1 MADVITRMIVDSQD
15 YDNKIKRAAQ
25 GLQHYADACKKAGGT
40 LEFVD
45 DEAMEFARSLG
56 KMQTA
61 ANTAREKV
69 LEYNNAII
77 GLVATYR
84 EMTDAE
90 KSGEFGKA
98 LAASIDE
105 LKGKA
110 AQLKDIMSD
119 TSAELTN
126 RASDTAFT
134 DGMGLL
140 ASTIG
145 SCSAAITAWTG
156 DSKEMEQMIRE
167 LAKITTT
174 VNAVESL
181 TKAFQKQNLVLLKN
195 PYVAAAAA
203 VAALGVAIAQLVK
216 KARELTPVQKALNE
230 VEQKGRENAAE
241 EITRINALNSILRD
255 NTRSIEDRKTALD
268 EIQALVPDYHGALT
282 DEGTLINDNTTALD
296 EYITNLQRAAT
307 AQAAFDK
314 MVDLQKRKMEA
325 QLNLEEKRRE
335 VERLQTPTTYTTNSG
350 MAAGTAGVSMYDMAE
365 SSRLQSLARAQRAYE
380 EIEATIADIDAQLD
394 AVQDLVNAADIAP
407 TTSRTGRGGS
417 GSSGGGGGGGAK
429 DDRDIAPDSI
439 TAQEKLVA
447 ELTKQWKNASAELR
461 DGYKKQLDEAQA
473 TLDKLYGRT
482 KEIAATPINFNQEG
496 IAALGQKFAESLST
510 ATVGSSDYFI
520 KAENLADLDTFQ
532 YLIQV
537 ATENGLKGLDF
548 NYLSSLFDSIKLGAD
563 VEDATWDSLVEQI
576 NAKLKELGIEPI
588 SIKMTVDSDGG
599 GELEETA
606 KGSADAWAAA
616 ARAVSNLGGAL
627 GNLEDPSA
635 KVAGIVMQAIA
646 NIALGFA
653 QAAASPATGAAGVF
667 GWIAAATAGL
677 ATMTA
682 TIASIKSVTSGSY
695 ASGGIIPG
703 SSFSGDNQIAAVNA
717 GELIL
722 NRAQTANLAGQLTS
736 GGISNLRLTTEL
748 SGENIRIAL
757 SNNNRRR
764 GGSRGEYAISK

>member
-1 MADVITRMIVDSQD
+1 MADVITRLIVDSQD

-105 LKGKA
+105 LKAKA

-119 TSAELTN
+119 TSTELTN
-126 RASDTAFT
+126 LASDTSFT

-203 VAALGVAIAQLVK
+203 VAALGVALAQLVK

-268 EIQALVPDYHGALT
+268 EIQALVPEYHGALT
-282 DEGTLINDNTTALD
+282 DEGTLINDNTSALD
-296 EYITNLQRAAT
+296 DYITNLQRAAT

-314 MVDLQKRKMEA
+314 MVDIQRRKMEA
-325 QLNLEEKRRE
+325 QLAVQQAQTRLDAAIARRD
-335 VERLQTPTTYTTNSG
+335 RAQNSVVT
-350 MAAGTAGVSMYDMAE
+350 AGTEHTIVYEQDRVRAAE
-365 SSRLQSLARAQRAYE
+365 SALREAKAVVQSINQETEALQEL
-380 EIEATIADIDAQLD
+380 I
-394 AVQDLVNAADIAP
+394 NAADIV
-407 TTSRTGRGGS
+407 TTTRTGRGGS
-417 GSSGGGGGGGAK
+417 GRSGGGGSDGEE
-429 DDRDIAPDSI
+429 APYASDSI
-439 TAQEKLVA
+439 TAQEKHVA
-447 ELTKQWKNASAELR
+447 DLTKQWKNASAELR
-461 DGYKKQLDEAQA
+461 DGYKTQLDAAQK
-473 TLDKLYGRT
+473 TLDQLYGRT

-510 ATVGSSDYFI
+510 ATVGSNDYFI
-520 KAENLADLDTFQ
+520 KTENLADLDTFQ

-599 GELEETA
+599 GDLEETA

-616 ARAVSNLGGAL
+616 ARAVNNLGGAL

-703 SSFSGDNQIAAVNA
+703 NHFSGDLQFAAVNA
-717 GELIL
+717 GEVVL
-722 NRAQTANLAGQLTS
+722 NKAQTANLAGQLTS
-736 GGISNLRLTTEL
+736 GGIGNLRLTTEL

>member
-1 MADVITRMIVDSQD
+1 MADVITRLIVDSQD

-25 GLQHYADACKKAGGT
+25 GLQHYADACKKAGYT

-45 DEAMEFARSLG
+45 DEAMEFAKSLG

-105 LKGKA
+105 LKAKA

-119 TSAELTN
+119 TSTELTN
-126 RASDTAFT
+126 LASDTSFT

-241 EITRINALNSILRD
+241 EITRINTLNSIIRD

-282 DEGTLINDNTTALD
+282 DEGTLINDNTSALD
-296 EYITNLQRAAT
+296 DYITNLQRAAT
-307 AQAAFDK
+307 AQAAFDR
-314 MVDLQKRKMEA
+314 MVDLQRQKLEA
-325 QLNLEEKRRE
+325 QLNVQRKQAELNAANRRRE
-335 VERLQTPTTYTTNSG
+335 QVQNQVIT
-350 MAAGTAGVSMYDMAE
+350 AGTEHSIVYEQQNVSNAENALRAAQAVEAG
-365 SSRLQSLARAQRAYE
+365 
-380 EIEATIADIDAQLD
+380 IDAQID
-394 AVQDLVNAADIAP
+394 ALMELINATDIVT

-417 GSSGGGGGGGAK
+417 GEDGDAK
-429 DDRDIAPDSI
+429 DNRDVAPDSI
-439 TAQEKLVA
+439 TAQEELVA
-447 ELTKQWKNASAELR
+447 DLTQKWKDASAELR
-461 DGYKKQLDEAQA
+461 DDYKKQLDEAQA
-473 TLDKLYGRT
+473 ALDKLYGRT
-482 KEIAATPINFNQEG
+482 KEIADTPINFNQEG

-510 ATVGSSDYFI
+510 ATVGSNDYFI

-599 GELEETA
+599 GDPEETA

-616 ARAVSNLGGAL
+616 ARAVNNLGGAL

-653 QAAASPATGAAGVF
+653 QAAASHATGAAGVF

-703 SSFSGDNQIAAVNA
+703 NHFSGDLQFAAVNA
-717 GELIL
+717 GEVVL
-722 NRAQTANLAGQLTS
+722 NKAQTANLAGQLTS
-736 GGISNLRLTTEL
+736 GGIGNLRLTTEL

>member
-1 MADVITRMIVDSQD
+1 MADVITRLIVDSQD

-45 DEAMEFARSLG
+45 DEAMEFAKSLG

-119 TSAELTN
+119 TSTELTN
-126 RASDTAFT
+126 LASDTSFT

-181 TKAFQKQNLVLLKN
+181 TKALQKQNLVLLKN

-203 VAALGVAIAQLVK
+203 VAALGVALAQLVK

-268 EIQALVPDYHGALT
+268 EIQALVPEYHGALT
-282 DEGTLINDNTTALD
+282 DEGTLINDNTSALD
-296 EYITNLQRAAT
+296 DYITNLQRAAT

-314 MVDLQKRKMEA
+314 MVDIQRRKMEA
-325 QLNLEEKRRE
+325 QLAVQQAQTRLDAAIARRDRAQNT
-335 VERLQTPTTYTTNSG
+335 VVT
-350 MAAGTAGVSMYDMAE
+350 AGTEHTIVYEQDRVREAE
-365 SSRLQSLARAQRAYE
+365 NALRERQAVVQSIDQ
-380 EIEATIADIDAQLD
+380 EIEALQELINATDI
-394 AVQDLVNAADIAP
+394 V
-407 TTSRTGRGGS
+407 TTTRTGRGGS
-417 GSSGGGGGGGAK
+417 GSSGGGGGDVVEEVTYAS
-429 DDRDIAPDSI
+429 DSI

-447 ELTKQWKNASAELR
+447 ELTKQWKNASAALR
-461 DGYKKQLDEAQA
+461 DDYKKELDAAQE
-473 TLDKLYGRT
+473 TLDQLYGRT
-482 KEIAATPINFNQEG
+482 KEIATTPINFNQEG

-563 VEDATWDSLVEQI
+563 VEDSTWDSLVEQI

-599 GELEETA
+599 GDLEETA

-616 ARAVSNLGGAL
+616 ARAVNNLGGAL

-703 SSFSGDNQIAAVNA
+703 NHFSGDLQFAAVNA
-717 GELIL
+717 GEVVL
-722 NRAQTANLAGQLTS
+722 NKAQTANLAGQLTS

-764 GGSRGEYAISK
+764 GGSRGEYAINK

>member
-1 MADVITRMIVDSQD
+1 MADVITRLIVDSQD

-45 DEAMEFARSLG
+45 DEAMEFAKSLG

-98 LAASIDE
+98 LASSIDE
-105 LKGKA
+105 LKAKA

-126 RASDTAFT
+126 LASDTSFT

-241 EITRINALNSILRD
+241 EITRINALNNILRD

-282 DEGTLINDNTTALD
+282 DEGTLINDNTSALD
-296 EYITNLQRAAT
+296 DYITNLQRAAT
-307 AQAAFDK
+307 AQAAFDR
-314 MVDLQKRKMEA
+314 MVDLQRQKLEA
-325 QLNLEEKRRE
+325 QLNVQRKQAELNAANRRRE
-335 VERLQTPTTYTTNSG
+335 QVQNQVIT
-350 MAAGTAGVSMYDMAE
+350 AGTEHSIVYEQQNVSNAENALRAAQAAEAG
-365 SSRLQSLARAQRAYE
+365 
-380 EIEATIADIDAQLD
+380 IDAQID
-394 AVQDLVNAADIAP
+394 ALMELINATDIV
-407 TTSRTGRGGS
+407 TTTRTGRGGS
-417 GSSGGGGGGGAK
+417 GSSGGGGGDVVEEVTYAS
-429 DDRDIAPDSI
+429 DSI

-447 ELTKQWKNASAELR
+447 ELTKQWKNASAALR
-461 DGYKKQLDEAQA
+461 DDYKKELDAAQE
-473 TLDKLYGRT
+473 TLDQLYGRT
-482 KEIAATPINFNQEG
+482 KEIADTPINFNQEG

-510 ATVGSSDYFI
+510 ATVGSNDYFI

-599 GELEETA
+599 GDLEETA

-616 ARAVSNLGGAL
+616 ARAVNNLGGAL

-703 SSFSGDNQIAAVNA
+703 NHFSGDLQFAAVNA
-717 GELIL
+717 GEVVL
-722 NRAQTANLAGQLTS
+722 NKAQTANLAGQLTS
-736 GGISNLRLTTEL
+736 GGIGNLRLTTEL

-764 GGSRGEYAISK
+764 GGSRGEYTISK

>member
-45 DEAMEFARSLG
+45 DEAMEFAKSIG

-84 EMTDAE
+84 DMTDAE

-119 TSAELTN
+119 TSIELTN
-126 RASDTAFT
+126 LASDTAFT

-314 MVDLQKRKMEA
+314 MVDIQKRKMEA
-325 QLNLEEKRRE
+325 QLKLKEAIKKRDKYQEQYNRPVSTNEMLAQAGHGNAAASARTATGEMLRAAQGE
-335 VERLQTPTTYTTNSG
+335 VDELTN
-350 MAAGTAGVSMYDMAE
+350 
-365 SSRLQSLARAQRAYE
+365 
-380 EIEATIADIDAQLD
+380 TIGDLTAQLD
-394 AVQDLVNAADIAP
+394 VLQDLVNAADIAP
-407 TTSRTGRGGS
+407 TTRRTGGS
-417 GSSGGGGGGGAK
+417 GGSGDGTGGGAK

-439 TAQEKLVA
+439 TAQEKIVA
-447 ELTKQWKNASAELR
+447 DLTQQWKDASAELR
-461 DGYKKQLDEAQA
+461 DGYKKQLDEAQV

-588 SIKMTVDSDGG
+588 SIKMTVDDDGG
-599 GELEETA
+599 GDLEETA

-703 SSFSGDNQIAAVNA
+703 ASFSGDNQIAAVNA

-736 GGISNLRLTTEL
+736 GGIGNLRLTTEL

>member
-45 DEAMEFARSLG
+45 DEAMEFAKSIG

-84 EMTDAE
+84 DMTDAE

-119 TSAELTN
+119 TSTELTN
-126 RASDTAFT
+126 LASDTAFT

-380 EIEATIADIDAQLD
+380 EIERTIASIDEQLD

-417 GSSGGGGGGGAK
+417 GSSGDGGGDVVEEVTYAS
-429 DDRDIAPDSI
+429 DSI

-447 ELTKQWKNASAELR
+447 ELTKQWKNASAALR
-461 DGYKKQLDEAQA
+461 DDYKKQLDEAQT

-482 KEIAATPINFNQEG
+482 GEIAATPINFNQEG

-588 SIKMTVDSDGG
+588 SIKMTVDGDGG
-599 GELEETA
+599 GDLEETA

-616 ARAVSNLGGAL
+616 ARAVNNLGGAL

-703 SSFSGDNQIAAVNA
+703 ASFSGDNQIAAVNA

-736 GGISNLRLTTEL
+736 GGIGNLRLTTEL

-764 GGSRGEYAISK
+764 GGSRSEYAISK

>member
-1 MADVITRMIVDSQD
+1 MADVITRLIVDSQD

-45 DEAMEFARSLG
+45 DEAMEFAKSLG

-119 TSAELTN
+119 TSTELTN
-126 RASDTAFT
+126 LASDTSFT

-181 TKAFQKQNLVLLKN
+181 TKALQKQNLVLLKN

-203 VAALGVAIAQLVK
+203 VAALGVALAQLVK

-268 EIQALVPDYHGALT
+268 EIQALVPEYHGALT
-282 DEGTLINDNTTALD
+282 DEGTLINDNTSALD
-296 EYITNLQRAAT
+296 DYITNLQRAAT

-314 MVDLQKRKMEA
+314 MVDIQRRKMEA
-325 QLNLEEKRRE
+325 QLAVQQAQTRLDAAIARRDRAQNT
-335 VERLQTPTTYTTNSG
+335 VVT
-350 MAAGTAGVSMYDMAE
+350 AGTEHTIVYEQDRVREAE
-365 SSRLQSLARAQRAYE
+365 NALIERQAVVQSIDQ
-380 EIEATIADIDAQLD
+380 EIEALQELINATDI
-394 AVQDLVNAADIAP
+394 VN
-407 TTSRTGRGGS
+407 TTRTGRGGS
-417 GSSGGGGGGGAK
+417 GSSGGGGGDVVEEVTYAS
-429 DDRDIAPDSI
+429 DSI

-447 ELTKQWKNASAELR
+447 ELTKQWKNASAALR
-461 DGYKKQLDEAQA
+461 DDYKKELDAAQE
-473 TLDKLYGRT
+473 TLDQLYGRT
-482 KEIAATPINFNQEG
+482 KEIATTPINFNQEG

-563 VEDATWDSLVEQI
+563 VEDSTWDSLVEQI

-599 GELEETA
+599 GDLEETA

-616 ARAVSNLGGAL
+616 ARAVNNLGGAL

-703 SSFSGDNQIAAVNA
+703 NHFSGDLQFAAVNA
-717 GELIL
+717 GEVVL
-722 NRAQTANLAGQLTS
+722 NKAQTANLAGQLTS

-764 GGSRGEYAISK
+764 GGSRGEYAINK

>member
-1 MADVITRMIVDSQD
+1 MADVITRLIVDSQD

-45 DEAMEFARSLG
+45 DEAMEFAKSLG

-105 LKGKA
+105 LKAKA

-119 TSAELTN
+119 TSSELTN
-126 RASDTAFT
+126 LASDTSFT

-181 TKAFQKQNLVLLKN
+181 TKALQKQNLVLLKN

-282 DEGTLINDNTTALD
+282 DEGTLINDNTSALD
-296 EYITNLQRAAT
+296 DYITNLQRAAT
-307 AQAAFDK
+307 AQAAFDR
-314 MVDLQKRKMEA
+314 MVDLQRQKLEA
-325 QLNLEEKRRE
+325 QLNVQRKQAELNAANRRRE
-335 VERLQTPTTYTTNSG
+335 QVQNQVIT
-350 MAAGTAGVSMYDMAE
+350 AGTEHSIVYEQQNVSNAENALRAAQAAEAG
-365 SSRLQSLARAQRAYE
+365 
-380 EIEATIADIDAQLD
+380 IDAQID
-394 AVQDLVNAADIAP
+394 ALMELINATDIVT

-417 GSSGGGGGGGAK
+417 GSSGGGGSDVEEITYAS
-429 DDRDIAPDSI
+429 DSI
-439 TAQEKLVA
+439 TAQEKVVA

-461 DGYKKQLDEAQA
+461 DDYKKQLDAAQE
-473 TLDKLYGRT
+473 TLDQLYGRT

-510 ATVGSSDYFI
+510 ATVGSDDYFI

-563 VEDATWDSLVEQI
+563 VEDSTWDSLVEQI

-599 GELEETA
+599 GDLEETA

-616 ARAVSNLGGAL
+616 ARAVNNLGGAL

-703 SSFSGDNQIAAVNA
+703 NHFSGDLQFAAVNA
-717 GELIL
+717 GEVVL
-722 NRAQTANLAGQLTS
+722 NKAQTANLAGQLTS
-736 GGISNLRLTTEL
+736 GGIGNLRLTTEL

>member
-1 MADVITRMIVDSQD
+1 MADVITRLIVDSQD

-45 DEAMEFARSLG
+45 DEAMEFAKSLG

-105 LKGKA
+105 LKAKA

-126 RASDTAFT
+126 LASDTSFT

-241 EITRINALNSILRD
+241 EITRINALNNILRD

-268 EIQALVPDYHGALT
+268 EIQALVPDYHGTLT
-282 DEGTLINDNTTALD
+282 DEGTLVNDNTSALD
-296 EYITNLQRAAT
+296 DYITNLQRAAT
-307 AQAAFDK
+307 AQAAFDR
-314 MVDLQKRKMEA
+314 MVDLQRQKLEA
-325 QLNLEEKRRE
+325 QLNVQRKQAELNAANRRRE
-335 VERLQTPTTYTTNSG
+335 QVQNQVIT
-350 MAAGTAGVSMYDMAE
+350 AGTEHSIVYEQQNVSNAENALRAAQAAEAG
-365 SSRLQSLARAQRAYE
+365 
-380 EIEATIADIDAQLD
+380 IDAQID
-394 AVQDLVNAADIAP
+394 ALMELINATDIV
-407 TTSRTGRGGS
+407 TTTRTGRGGS
-417 GSSGGGGGGGAK
+417 GSSGGGGGDVVEEVTYAS
-429 DDRDIAPDSI
+429 DSI

-447 ELTKQWKNASAELR
+447 ELTKQWKNASAALR
-461 DGYKKQLDEAQA
+461 DDYKKELDAAQE
-473 TLDKLYGRT
+473 TLDQLYGRT
-482 KEIAATPINFNQEG
+482 KEIADTPINFNQEG

-510 ATVGSSDYFI
+510 ATVGSNDYFI

-576 NAKLKELGIEPI
+576 NTKLKELGIEPI

-599 GELEETA
+599 GDLEETA

-616 ARAVSNLGGAL
+616 ARAVNNLGGAL

-703 SSFSGDNQIAAVNA
+703 NHFSGDLQFAAVNA
-717 GELIL
+717 GEVVL
-722 NRAQTANLAGQLTS
+722 NKAQTANLAGQLTS
-736 GGISNLRLTTEL
+736 GGIGNLRLTTEL

>member
-1 MADVITRMIVDSQD
+1 MADVITRLIVDSQD

-45 DEAMEFARSLG
+45 DEAMEFAKSLG

-105 LKGKA
+105 LKAKA

-126 RASDTAFT
+126 LASDTSFT

-167 LAKITTT
+167 LAKIITT

-241 EITRINALNSILRD
+241 EITRINALNNILRD
-255 NTRSIEDRKTALD
+255 NTRSIKDRKTALD
-268 EIQALVPDYHGALT
+268 KIRALVPDYHGALT
-282 DEGTLINDNTTALD
+282 DEGTLINDNTSAID
-296 EYITNLQRAAT
+296 DYITNLQRAAT
-307 AQAAFDK
+307 AQAAFDR
-314 MVDLQKRKMEA
+314 MVDLQRQKLEA
-325 QLNLEEKRRE
+325 QLNVQRKQAELNAANRRRE
-335 VERLQTPTTYTTNSG
+335 QVQNQVIT
-350 MAAGTAGVSMYDMAE
+350 AGTEHSIVYEQQNVSNAENALRAAQAAEAG
-365 SSRLQSLARAQRAYE
+365 
-380 EIEATIADIDAQLD
+380 IDAQID
-394 AVQDLVNAADIAP
+394 ALMELINATDIV
-407 TTSRTGRGGS
+407 TTTRTGRGGS
-417 GSSGGGGGGGAK
+417 GSSGGGGGDVVEEVTYAS
-429 DDRDIAPDSI
+429 DSI

-447 ELTKQWKNASAELR
+447 ELTKQWKNASAALR
-461 DGYKKQLDEAQA
+461 DDYKKELDAAQE
-473 TLDKLYGRT
+473 TLDQLYGRT
-482 KEIAATPINFNQEG
+482 KEIADTPINFNQEG

-510 ATVGSSDYFI
+510 ATVGSNDYFI

-599 GELEETA
+599 GDLEETA

-616 ARAVSNLGGAL
+616 ARAVNNLGGAL

-703 SSFSGDNQIAAVNA
+703 NHFSGDLQFAAVNA
-717 GELIL
+717 GEVVL
-722 NRAQTANLAGQLTS
+722 NKAQTANLAGQLTS
-736 GGISNLRLTTEL
+736 GGIGNLRLTTEL

>member
-1 MADVITRMIVDSQD
+1 MADVITRLIVDSQD

-45 DEAMEFARSLG
+45 DEAMEFAKSIG

-84 EMTDAE
+84 DMTDAE

-119 TSAELTN
+119 TSSELTN
-126 RASDTAFT
+126 LASDTAFT

-156 DSKEMEQMIRE
+156 DSKEMEQVIRE

-216 KARELTPVQKALNE
+216 EARELTPVQKALNE

-380 EIEATIADIDAQLD
+380 EIEATIANIDAQLNT
-394 AVQDLVNAADIAP
+394 VQDLVNAADIAP
-407 TTSRTGRGGS
+407 ITGRRGGS

>member
-1 MADVITRMIVDSQD
+1 MADVITRLIVDSQD

-45 DEAMEFARSLG
+45 DEAMEFAKSLG

-105 LKGKA
+105 LKAKA

-126 RASDTAFT
+126 LASDTSFT

-181 TKAFQKQNLVLLKN
+181 TKALQKQNLVLLKN
-195 PYVAAAAA
+195 PYVAAATA
-203 VAALGVAIAQLVK
+203 VAALGVAVAQLVK
-216 KARELTPVQKALNE
+216 RARELTPVQKALNE

-296 EYITNLQRAAT
+296 DYITNLQRAAL
-307 AQAAFDK
+307 AQAAFDR
-314 MVDLQKRKMEA
+314 MVDAQRRKMEA
-325 QLNLEEKRRE
+325 QLAVQQAQTRLDAAIARRE
-335 VERLQTPTTYTTNSG
+335 RAQNSVV
-350 MAAGTAGVSMYDMAE
+350 TAGSEFSITYEQDAVRNAE
-365 SSRLQSLARAQRAYE
+365 NALRSAQADVQSINA
-380 EIEATIADIDAQLD
+380 EIEALQELI
-394 AVQDLVNAADIAP
+394 NAADIAP
-407 TTSRTGRGGS
+407 TTGRTGRGGS
-417 GSSGGGGGGGAK
+417 GGSGGSGGGGAR

-439 TAQEKLVA
+439 TAQEEIVA
-447 ELTKQWKNASAELR
+447 DLTQKWKDASAELR

-482 KEIAATPINFNQEG
+482 KDIADTPINFNQEG

-588 SIKMTVDSDGG
+588 SIKMTVDGDGG
-599 GELEETA
+599 GDLEETA

-616 ARAVSNLGGAL
+616 ARAVNNLGGAL

-703 SSFSGDNQIAAVNA
+703 NHFSGDLQFAAVNA

-736 GGISNLRLTTEL
+736 GGIGNLRLTTEL

>member
-45 DEAMEFARSLG
+45 DEAMEFAKSLG

-380 EIEATIADIDAQLD
+380 EIGATIADIDAQLN

-407 TTSRTGRGGS
+407 TTRRTGGS
-417 GSSGGGGGGGAK
+417 GGSGGGTGGGAK

-616 ARAVSNLGGAL
+616 ARAVNNLGGAL

-703 SSFSGDNQIAAVNA
+703 ASFSGDNQIAAVNA

-736 GGISNLRLTTEL
+736 GGIGNLRLTTEL

>member
-1 MADVITRMIVDSQD
+1 MADVITRLIVDSQD

-45 DEAMEFARSLG
+45 DEAMEFAKSLG

-105 LKGKA
+105 LKAKA

-126 RASDTAFT
+126 LASDTSFT

-181 TKAFQKQNLVLLKN
+181 TKALQKQNLVLLKN

-203 VAALGVAIAQLVK
+203 VAALGVALAQLVK

-241 EITRINALNSILRD
+241 EITRINALNNILRD

-282 DEGTLINDNTTALD
+282 DEGTLINDNTSALD
-296 EYITNLQRAAT
+296 DYITNLQRAAT
-307 AQAAFDK
+307 AQAAFDR
-314 MVDLQKRKMEA
+314 MVDLQRQKLEA
-325 QLNLEEKRRE
+325 QLNVQRKQAELNAANRRRE
-335 VERLQTPTTYTTNSG
+335 QVQNQVIT
-350 MAAGTAGVSMYDMAE
+350 AGTEHSIVYEQQNVSNAENALRAAQAVEAG
-365 SSRLQSLARAQRAYE
+365 
-380 EIEATIADIDAQLD
+380 IDAQID
-394 AVQDLVNAADIAP
+394 ALMELINAADIAP
-407 TTSRTGRGGS
+407 TTGRTGRGGS
-417 GSSGGGGGGGAK
+417 GGSGGSGGGGAR

-439 TAQEKLVA
+439 TAQEEIVA
-447 ELTKQWKNASAELR
+447 CA
-461 DGYKKQLDEAQA
+461 
-473 TLDKLYGRT
+473 
-482 KEIAATPINFNQEG
+482 
-496 IAALGQKFAESLST
+496 
-510 ATVGSSDYFI
+510 
-520 KAENLADLDTFQ
+520 
-532 YLIQV
+532 
-537 ATENGLKGLDF
+537 GLM
-548 NYLSSLFDSIKLGAD
+548 
-563 VEDATWDSLVEQI
+563 
-576 NAKLKELGIEPI
+576 LK
-588 SIKMTVDSDGG
+588 
-599 GELEETA
+599 
-606 KGSADAWAAA
+606 AAA
-616 ARAVSNLGGAL
+616 
-627 GNLEDPSA
+627 
-635 KVAGIVMQAIA
+635 Q
-646 NIALGFA
+646 F
-653 QAAASPATGAAGVF
+653 
-667 GWIAAATAGL
+667 
-677 ATMTA
+677 
-682 TIASIKSVTSGSY
+682 
-695 ASGGIIPG
+695 
-703 SSFSGDNQIAAVNA
+703 
-717 GELIL
+717 
-722 NRAQTANLAGQLTS
+722 
-736 GGISNLRLTTEL
+736 
-748 SGENIRIAL
+748 
-757 SNNNRRR
+757 
-764 GGSRGEYAISK
+764 ISKQ

>member
-1 MADVITRMIVDSQD
+1 MADVITRLIVDSQD

-84 EMTDAE
+84 DMTDAE

-119 TSAELTN
+119 TSSELTN
-126 RASDTAFT
+126 LASDTAFT

-380 EIEATIADIDAQLD
+380 EIETTIADINAQLD

-407 TTSRTGRGGS
+407 TTSRTGGSGGS
-417 GSSGGGGGGGAK
+417 GGSTGGGAK

-439 TAQEKLVA
+439 TAQEKIVA
-447 ELTKQWKNASAELR
+447 DLTQQWKDASAELR

-599 GELEETA
+599 GDLEETA

-616 ARAVSNLGGAL
+616 ARAVNNLGGAL

-736 GGISNLRLTTEL
+736 GGIGNLRLTTEL

>member
-1 MADVITRMIVDSQD
+1 MADVITRLIVDSQD

-25 GLQHYADACKKAGGT
+25 GLQHYADACKKAGGN

-45 DEAMEFARSLG
+45 DEAMEFAKSLG

-105 LKGKA
+105 LKAKA

-119 TSAELTN
+119 TSTELTN
-126 RASDTAFT
+126 LASDTSFT
-134 DGMGLL
+134 DGVGLL

-181 TKAFQKQNLVLLKN
+181 TKALQKQNLVLLKN

-203 VAALGVAIAQLVK
+203 VAALGVALAQLVK

-241 EITRINALNSILRD
+241 EITRINALNNILRD

-296 EYITNLQRAAT
+296 DYIANLQRAAT

-314 MVDLQKRKMEA
+314 MVDLQKQKMET
-325 QLNLEEKRRE
+325 QLKLEEKRRIE
-335 VERLQTPTTYTTNSG
+335 SLSTPIAPT
-350 MAAGTAGVSMYDMAE
+350 AGTMMSGSVSGVSVYQTSE
-365 SSRLQSLARAQRAYE
+365 SSRLQSLARAQRECE
-380 EIEATIADIDAQLD
+380 ELETTIADINAQLD
-394 AVQDLVNAADIAP
+394 AVQDLVNAADIV
-407 TTSRTGRGGS
+407 TTTRRTGRGGS
-417 GSSGGGGGGGAK
+417 GNSGGGGGGGAR

-439 TAQEKLVA
+439 TAQEKIVA
-447 ELTKQWKNASAELR
+447 DLTQKWKDASAELR

-482 KEIAATPINFNQEG
+482 KEIADTPINFNQEG

-510 ATVGSSDYFI
+510 ATVGSNDYFI

-563 VEDATWDSLVEQI
+563 VEDATWDSLVEKI
-576 NAKLKELGIEPI
+576 NAKLKELGIDPI

-599 GELEETA
+599 GDLEETA

-627 GNLEDPSA
+627 NNLEDPSA
-635 KVAGIVMQAIA
+635 KVAGIIMQAVA

-703 SSFSGDNQIAAVNA
+703 NHFSGDLQFAAVNA
-717 GELIL
+717 GEVVL
-722 NRAQTANLAGQLTS
+722 NKAQTANLAGQLTS
-736 GGISNLRLTTEL
+736 GGIGNLRLTTEL

-764 GGSRGEYAISK
+764 GRSRDGYTISK

>member
-84 EMTDAE
+84 EMTDEE
-90 KSGEFGKA
+90 KRGEFGKA

-105 LKGKA
+105 LKAKA

-203 VAALGVAIAQLVK
+203 VAALGVAIAALVK
-216 KARELTPVQKALNE
+216 KTRELTPVQKALNE

-255 NTRSIEDRKTALD
+255 NTRSIKDRKTALD

-314 MVDLQKRKMEA
+314 MVDIQKQKMEA
-325 QLNLEEKRRE
+325 QLKLKDAIKKRDKYQEQYNRPISTDEMLAQAGRGNAAASARTATGEMLRAAQGE
-335 VERLQTPTTYTTNSG
+335 VNELTN
-350 MAAGTAGVSMYDMAE
+350 
-365 SSRLQSLARAQRAYE
+365 
-380 EIEATIADIDAQLD
+380 TIGDLTAQLD
-394 AVQDLVNAADIAP
+394 ALQDLVNAADIAP
-407 TTSRTGRGGS
+407 TIRRTGGS
-417 GSSGGGGGGGAK
+417 GGSGGGTGGGAK

-588 SIKMTVDSDGG
+588 SIKMTVDGDGG
-599 GELEETA
+599 GDLEETA

-616 ARAVSNLGGAL
+616 ARAVNNLGGAL

-736 GGISNLRLTTEL
+736 GGIGNLRLTTEL

-764 GGSRGEYAISK
+764 GGSRSEYAISK

>member
-1 MADVITRMIVDSQD
+1 MADVITRLIVDSQD

-45 DEAMEFARSLG
+45 DEAMEFAKSLG

-105 LKGKA
+105 LKAKA

-119 TSAELTN
+119 TSTELTN
-126 RASDTAFT
+126 LASDTSFT

-181 TKAFQKQNLVLLKN
+181 TKALQKQNLVLLKN

-203 VAALGVAIAQLVK
+203 VAALGVALAQLVK

-296 EYITNLQRAAT
+296 DYITNLQRAAT
-307 AQAAFDK
+307 AQAAFDR
-314 MVDLQKRKMEA
+314 MVDLQRQKLEA
-325 QLNLEEKRRE
+325 QLNVQRKQSELNAANRRRE
-335 VERLQTPTTYTTNSG
+335 QVQNQVIT
-350 MAAGTAGVSMYDMAE
+350 AGTEHSIVYEQQNVSNAENALRAAQAVEAG
-365 SSRLQSLARAQRAYE
+365 
-380 EIEATIADIDAQLD
+380 IDAQIDTLME
-394 AVQDLVNAADIAP
+394 LINAADIAP
-407 TTSRTGRGGS
+407 TTGRTGRGGS
-417 GSSGGGGGGGAK
+417 GGSDSSGGGGGTE

-439 TAQEKLVA
+439 TAQEKIVA
-447 ELTKQWKNASAELR
+447 DLTQQWKDASAELR

-473 TLDKLYGRT
+473 VLDKLYGRT
-482 KEIAATPINFNQEG
+482 KEIADTPINFNQEG

-510 ATVGSSDYFI
+510 ATVGSNDYFI

-599 GELEETA
+599 GDLEETA

-703 SSFSGDNQIAAVNA
+703 PSFSGDNQIAAVNA

-736 GGISNLRLTTEL
+736 GGIGNLRLTTEL

>member
-1 MADVITRMIVDSQD
+1 MADVITRLIVDSQD

-45 DEAMEFARSLG
+45 DEAMEFAKSLG

-105 LKGKA
+105 LKAKA

-119 TSAELTN
+119 TSTELTN
-126 RASDTAFT
+126 LASDTSFT
-134 DGMGLL
+134 DGVGLL

-181 TKAFQKQNLVLLKN
+181 TKALQKQNLVLLKN

-203 VAALGVAIAQLVK
+203 VAALGVALAQLVK

-241 EITRINALNSILRD
+241 EITRINALNNILRD

-296 EYITNLQRAAT
+296 DYIANLQRAAT

-314 MVDLQKRKMEA
+314 MVDLQKQKMET
-325 QLNLEEKRRE
+325 QLKLEEKRRRIE
-335 VERLQTPTTYTTNSG
+335 SLSTPIAPT
-350 MAAGTAGVSMYDMAE
+350 AGTMMSGSVSGVSVYQTSE
-365 SSRLQSLARAQRAYE
+365 SSRLQSLARAQREYE
-380 EIEATIADIDAQLD
+380 ELETTIADINAQLD
-394 AVQDLVNAADIAP
+394 AVQDLVNAADIV
-407 TTSRTGRGGS
+407 TTTRRTGRGGS
-417 GSSGGGGGGGAK
+417 GNSGGGGGGGAR

-439 TAQEKLVA
+439 TAQEKIVA
-447 ELTKQWKNASAELR
+447 DLTQKWKDASAELR

-482 KEIAATPINFNQEG
+482 KEIADTPINFNQEG

-510 ATVGSSDYFI
+510 ATVGSNDYFI

-563 VEDATWDSLVEQI
+563 VEDATWDSLVEKI
-576 NAKLKELGIEPI
+576 NAKLKELGIDPI

-599 GELEETA
+599 GDLEETA

-627 GNLEDPSA
+627 NNLEDPSA
-635 KVAGIVMQAIA
+635 KVAGIIMQAVA

-703 SSFSGDNQIAAVNA
+703 NHFSGDLQFAAVNA
-717 GELIL
+717 GEVVL
-722 NRAQTANLAGQLTS
+722 NKAQTANLAGQLTS
-736 GGISNLRLTTEL
+736 GGIGNLRLTTEL

-764 GGSRGEYAISK
+764 GRSRDGYTISK

>member
-1 MADVITRMIVDSQD
+1 MADVITRLIVDSQD

-45 DEAMEFARSLG
+45 DEAMEFAKSLG

-105 LKGKA
+105 LKAKA

-126 RASDTAFT
+126 LASDTSFT

-241 EITRINALNSILRD
+241 EITRINALNNILRD

-282 DEGTLINDNTTALD
+282 DEGTLINDNTSALD
-296 EYITNLQRAAT
+296 DYITNLQRAAT
-307 AQAAFDK
+307 AQAAFDR
-314 MVDLQKRKMEA
+314 MVDLQRQKLEA
-325 QLNLEEKRRE
+325 QLNVQRKQAELNAANRRRE
-335 VERLQTPTTYTTNSG
+335 QVQNQVIT
-350 MAAGTAGVSMYDMAE
+350 AGTEHSIVYEQQNVSNAENALRAAQAAEAG
-365 SSRLQSLARAQRAYE
+365 
-380 EIEATIADIDAQLD
+380 IDAQID
-394 AVQDLVNAADIAP
+394 ALMELINATDIV
-407 TTSRTGRGGS
+407 TTTRTGRGGS
-417 GSSGGGGGGGAK
+417 GSSGGGGGDVVEEVTYAS
-429 DDRDIAPDSI
+429 DSI

-447 ELTKQWKNASAELR
+447 ELTKQWKNASAALR
-461 DGYKKQLDEAQA
+461 DDYKKELDAAQE
-473 TLDKLYGRT
+473 TLDQLYGRT
-482 KEIAATPINFNQEG
+482 KEIADTPINFNQEG

-510 ATVGSSDYFI
+510 ATVGSNDYFI

-599 GELEETA
+599 GDLEETA

-616 ARAVSNLGGAL
+616 ARAVNNLGGAL

-703 SSFSGDNQIAAVNA
+703 NHFSGDLQFAAVNA
-717 GELIL
+717 GEVVL
-722 NRAQTANLAGQLTS
+722 NKAQTANLAGQLTS
-736 GGISNLRLTTEL
+736 GGIGNLRLTTEL